1 MPYLISYFDGKL
13 SHSFFLT
20 DYSSSDSMLESCIL
34 AEPTILKP
42 KYNGYKIYV
51 HNLSNFDSIFL
62 MKILVKLGE
71 VKPIINKGRL
81 ISIKFKGKHVSGR
94 RVKRK

>member
-1 MPYLISYFDGKL
+1 MLEACIKSLLIS
-13 SHSFFLT
+13 
-20 DYSSSDSMLESCIL
+20 
-34 AEPTILKP
+34 
-42 KYNGYKIYV
+42 KYNNYKIYV

-81 ISIKFKGKHVSGR
+81 ISIKIKGKHVSGR